1 MDRSAENSIQFILR
15 DSLLQ
20 YRELFLARLPVR
32 EYPTGHIFN
41 MVGLPVGTL
50 YFLAEGSVEIYT
62 ANRYGYVRLIGIHEV
77 NTLFN
82 LDSLSGM
89 GSQEAVITA
98 RAATPVRAAPVT
110 MEELARLAEEAPGL
124 WQDLLVYVGNVLRLM
139 CYDAREQTI
148 RDVTTRLIHFLL
160 LYTQGKEV
168 PEVDC
173 SQQQI
178 ASAINASRVQVTRVC
193 ARLQAQGL
201 IRIRRG
207 HIRILDP
214 ETLEQLSE
222 RREAG
227 ERE

>member
-1 MDRSAENSIQFILR
+1 MSDNNIHFTLKDQLKK
-15 DSLLQ
+15 
-20 YRELFLARLPVR
+20 YRHLFQKHFQTEHFPAG
-32 EYPTGHIFN
+32 TTFN
-41 MVGLPVGTL
+41 INGFAASHP
-50 YFLAEGSVEIYT
+50 YFLLSGTVYVYT
-62 ANRYGYVRLIGIHEV
+62 TSISGQERLIGIHEV

-98 RAATPVRAAPVT
+98 RAAAPVRAIPVT
-110 MEELARLAEEAPGL
+110 MEEIARLAEEAPGL

>member
-1 MDRSAENSIQFILR
+1 
-15 DSLLQ
+15 
-20 YRELFLARLPVR
+20 
-32 EYPTGHIFN
+32 

-50 YFLAEGSVEIYT
+50 YFLVEGSVEIYT

-98 RAATPVRAAPVT
+98 RAAAPVRAIPVT
-110 MEELARLAEEAPGL
+110 MEEIARLAEEAPGL

>member
-1 MDRSAENSIQFILR
+1 MDRSAENPVQFILR
-15 DSLLQ
+15 DSLLA

-50 YFLAEGSVEIYT
+50 YFLAEDAVEIYT
-62 ANRYGYVRLIGIHEV
+62 TNRYGYVRLIGIHEG

-82 LDSLSGM
+82 LDSLSGEN
-89 GSQEAVITA
+89 SQEAVITA
-98 RAATPVRAAPVT
+98 RAATPVRAVPVT
-110 MEELARLAEEAPGL
+110 MEEIARLAQEAPGL

-160 LYTQGKEV
+160 LYTRGKEV
-168 PEVDC
+168 PEVDH

-193 ARLQAQGL
+193 ARLQAEGL
-201 IRIRRG
+201 IRLRRG

-214 ETLEQLSE
+214 AALEQLSE